1 MTKIYV
7 GNLPF
12 SATES
17 EVRDL
22 FAQHGTVDS
31 VALPTDR
38 ETGRPRGFG
47 FVEMPQADAQKA
59 MQALNGFNMGGRPL
73 RVNEAQDRPR
83 TGGGGRP
90 GGGGGGGRG
99 GFGGG
104 GGGGG
109 GRISSTGTFELG
121 NLTDARLIRVSAPQ
135 GWMLKAVTLNGQDL
149 TDTPIDVPPG
159 QHLAGLRVEITQKIG
174 AVTGTVVDA
183 RKQPVLD
190 ATVVLFPADER
201 LRTVQSRFTRTA
213 RPDQEGTFRITGLP
227 PGDYRAVALQGL
239 EDGQDG
245 DPDFLASIE
254 DLATRLALEEGES
267 RALTLELAR
276 R

>member
-104 GGGGG
+104 GGGGYG
-109 GRISSTGTFELG
+109 GGG
-121 NLTDARLIRVSAPQ
+121 
-135 GWMLKAVTLNGQDL
+135 GGGGYGGGGGGGQ
-149 TDTPIDVPPG
+149 
-159 QHLAGLRVEITQKIG
+159 
-174 AVTGTVVDA
+174 
-183 RKQPVLD
+183 
-190 ATVVLFPADER
+190 
-201 LRTVQSRFTRTA
+201 
-213 RPDQEGTFRITGLP
+213 
-227 PGDYRAVALQGL
+227 
-239 EDGQDG
+239 
-245 DPDFLASIE
+245 
-254 DLATRLALEEGES
+254 
-267 RALTLELAR
+267 R
-276 R
+276 RW